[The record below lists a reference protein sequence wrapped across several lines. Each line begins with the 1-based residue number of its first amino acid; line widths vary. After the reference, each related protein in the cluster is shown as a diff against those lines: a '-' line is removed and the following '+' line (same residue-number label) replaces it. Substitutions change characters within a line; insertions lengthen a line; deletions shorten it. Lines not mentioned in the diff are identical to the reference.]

1 VTGARGRDPRQ
12 RGEPHYPKGQGP
24 ISGGIG
30 AQSIVTSDV
39 QQLYADPAAAAAQ
52 AVDKIAAARVW
63 LLKEKPFFGVLA
75 RALQVEATL
84 KVPAFRLTPDDRL
97 LANALAV
104 LEMRFPSLCARLAHL
119 CLHAALGAFVRRG
132 AREPLRWNVAHD
144 LAIDPLLRAAG
155 FNLGASLSSAD
166 LPPGASAEEY
176 FALLPEDAKPDD
188 LWCDLSEPPPP
199 PDAPP
204 AGNFT
209 RQDDDQG
216 SDPGSHGDQQGKD
229 PKPAEGE
236 PEDDDED
243 DDEEDDDEEEEPS
256 PLEARARELQW
267 KMRLAAALEEEL
279 ASGGKTFGETPAW
292 IDELVQAT
300 IEPPP
305 DWTAALQ
312 QSISMLTRTGRSFLR
327 PSRRMSALVGPDGAW
342 PEVVAMPGRRILPAG
357 KLVSVIDTS
366 ASIEAAT
373 LRRFLGA
380 LCAIATSEGFDEI
393 RLLQADAEVTKDE
406 TVFAAELLFHEV
418 AIVGRGGT
426 DFGPA
431 LRKLA
436 EESRREGERYT
447 VVYLTD
453 LDGRF
458 PKAVETRPLEVLW
471 VVPGKAAKPPPFGRL
486 LEMALAA
493 RR

>member
-1 VTGARGRDPRQ
+1 MGT
-12 RGEPHYPKGQGP
+12 
-24 ISGGIG
+24 G
-30 AQSIVTSDV
+30 AQSITTTDAR
-39 QQLYADPAAAAAQ
+39 QLYADPAAAAAQ
-52 AVDKIAAARVW
+52 CIDKIAAARVW

-97 LANALAV
+97 LANAIVV
-104 LEMRFPSLCARLAHL
+104 LELRFPSLCARLAHL

-155 FNLGASLSSAD
+155 FNLGASLPSAE

-176 FALLPEDAKPDD
+176 FALLPPETKPDD
-188 LWCDLSEPPPP
+188 LWCDIAEPPPP
-199 PDAPP
+199 PEAPP
-204 AGNFT
+204 AGQFT

-216 SDPGSHGDQQGKD
+216 NDPGSGETSGEGKD
-229 PKPAEGE
+229 QTPDQGE
-236 PEDDDED
+236 PGEDDDD
-243 DDEEDDDEEEEPS
+243 SVDEEEPS

-267 KMRLAAALEEEL
+267 KMRLAAALEEEI

-305 DWTAALQ
+305 DWTATLQ
-312 QSISMLTRTGRSFLR
+312 RSISMLTRTDRSFLR
-327 PSRRMSALVGPDGAW
+327 PSRRMSALVGADGSWPD
-342 PEVVAMPGRRILPAG
+342 VVAMPGRRIVPAG

-366 ASIEAAT
+366 ASIDVPT
-373 LRRFLGA
+373 LRRFLGSLA
-380 LCAIATSEGFDEI
+380 AIATSEGFDEI
-393 RLLQADAEVTKDE
+393 RLVQADAEVTRDE
-406 TVFAAELLFHEV
+406 TVFAAELFFHEV
-418 AIVGRGGT
+418 AVVGRGGT

-436 EESRREGERYT
+436 QEALREGERYT

-453 LDGRF
+453 LDGKF
-458 PKAVETRPLEVLW
+458 PKALEVRPLEVLW
-471 VVPGKAAKPPPFGRL
+471 VVPGKAKKPPPFGRL
-486 LEMALAA
+486 LEMALGAVMSA
-493 RR
+493 